1 MPPDPQQASRMIP
14 RILHQTWI
22 SDDVPPHLRAYR
34 QSWLRHHPD
43 WEHRL
48 WTDAKNECLI
58 AERYPDF
65 LPYFRS
71 AVPPILRIDLVRLAY
86 LHAFGGVY
94 ADLDYE
100 LLRPLDPL
108 LDTSHALVAREH
120 GGIGM
125 VIRGH
130 DFIINALLASPPAH
144 PLWLDVMH
152 AMVNGY
158 RPRRMFERHT
168 PYVVRM
174 AIAMLDEHAERRSSV
189 HGDVTI
195 LAHQLVYPASPTTRI
210 AAQRGHAGSVH
221 ASFGVHHYD
230 NSWRTPLDRVVNV
243 GRSLVQ
249 RLGH

>member
-1 MPPDPQQASRMIP
+1 MIP

-34 QSWLRHHPD
+34 QSWLRNHPSWD
-43 WEHRL
+43 HRL
-48 WTDAKNECLI
+48 WTDADNFRLI
-58 AERYPDF
+58 SERYPEF

-71 AVPPILRIDLVRLAY
+71 TVPPILRIDLVRLAY

-100 LLRPLDPL
+100 LLKPIDPL
-108 LDTSHALVAREH
+108 LDTHCAIAAREH
-120 GGIGM
+120 GGIGTVM
-125 VIRGH
+125 RGR

-144 PLWLDVMH
+144 PLWIEVMR
-152 AMVNGY
+152 AMVARH
-158 RPRRMFERHT
+158 RPRRLFERHT

-174 AIAMLDEHAERRSSV
+174 AIAMLDEHAERRASV
-189 HGDVTI
+189 DKDVTI
-195 LAHQLVYPASPTTRI
+195 LAHQLVYPASPTTRV
-210 AAQRGHAGSVH
+210 AAQRGHAGSVL
-221 ASFGVHHYD
+221 ASYGIHHYD

>member
-1 MPPDPQQASRMIP
+1 MIP

-22 SDDVPPHLRAYR
+22 SADVPPRLRGYR
-34 QSWLRHHPD
+34 DSWLRHHPD
-43 WEHRL
+43 WEHHL
-48 WTDAKNECLI
+48 WTDADNFRLI
-58 AERYPDF
+58 SERYPDF
-65 LPYFRS
+65 LPYFAS
-71 AVPPILRIDLVRLAY
+71 TVPPILRIDLVRLAY

-100 LLRPLDPL
+100 LLKPVDPL
-108 LDTSHALVAREH
+108 LDTHCAIVAREH
-120 GGIGM
+120 GGIGTM
-125 VIRGH
+125 MRDC

-144 PLWLDVMH
+144 PLWLEVMH
-152 AMVNGY
+152 AMVAGY

-174 AIAMLDEHAERRSSV
+174 AIAMLDERAECRARV

-195 LAHQLVYPASPTTRI
+195 LTHQVIYPASPTTRI
-210 AAQRGHAGSVH
+210 AAQREHAGTVH

-243 GRSLVQ
+243 GRSLLQ
-249 RLGH
+249 RLVP